1 MTSITRPEGP
11 CPKPGI
17 SAIAPYQPGK
27 SSTGSGGRVYKLS
40 SNENPLGAAPAAVAA
55 ARDAIGGG
63 IEFYPAP
70 GAPQLRDAIARRYGL
85 DESRIVCSSGSDEL
99 IALLCNGY
107 LAPGDEMVQTEHGF
121 NIYAIQTLAA
131 GGTPVFARETDL
143 TADVDAIL
151 AAVTGRTRLVFIA
164 NPNNPT
170 GTYISASEMKRLAES
185 LPRNVLLVIDAAY
198 AEYVRAGDYS
208 SGVEL
213 AATMDNVVMTRTFSK
228 IHGLAGLRIGW
239 LYGPAAVVDTI
250 NRIRGPFNLSTPAIA
265 AGVAA
270 MEDPAHEAASV
281 AHNETWLPRTVQA
294 LEALGLAV
302 TPSAGNFVLVHFP
315 DEDGRRAPDA
325 DKALQAAGILA
336 RRMESY
342 RLPNA
347 LRITI
352 GSPEAME
359 LTFATLARFLGR
371 T

>member
-11 CPKPGI
+11 SPKPGI
-17 SAIAPYQPGK
+17 RAIAPYVPGK
-27 SSTGSGGRVYKLS
+27 SSTGSGGRVWKLS
-40 SNENPLGAAPAAVAA
+40 SNENPLGAPPAAVAA
-55 ARDAIGGG
+55 AQQAIAGG

-70 GAPQLRDAIARRYGL
+70 GAPALRAAIARRYGL
-85 DESRIVCSSGSDEL
+85 DEERIVCSSGSDEL

-107 LAPGDEMVQTEHGF
+107 LAPGDEMVQTVHGF

-131 GGTPVFARETDL
+131 GGTPVFAPENNL
-143 TADVDAIL
+143 TTDVDAVL
-151 AAVTGRTRLVFIA
+151 AAVTERTRLVFIA

-170 GTYISASEMKRLAES
+170 GTYSPASEMKRLAQA

-198 AEYVRAGDYS
+198 AEYVQAGDYDC
-208 SGVEL
+208 GLDL
-213 AATMDNVVMTRTFSK
+213 ATTMDNVVMTRTFSK

-239 LYGPAAVVDTI
+239 LYGPAPVVDTV

-270 MEDPAHEAASV
+270 MEDSTHEAASV
-281 AHNETWLPRTVQA
+281 AHNAVWLPRTARA
-294 LEALGLAV
+294 LEGLGLTV
-302 TPSAGNFVLVHFP
+302 TPGAGNFVLVHFP
-315 DEDGRRAPDA
+315 DEDGHRAPDA
-325 DKALQAAGILA
+325 DQALQAAGILA

-342 RLPNA
+342 HLPNA

-352 GSPEAME
+352 GAPEAME
-359 LTFATLARFLGR
+359 LTIATLARFLGR